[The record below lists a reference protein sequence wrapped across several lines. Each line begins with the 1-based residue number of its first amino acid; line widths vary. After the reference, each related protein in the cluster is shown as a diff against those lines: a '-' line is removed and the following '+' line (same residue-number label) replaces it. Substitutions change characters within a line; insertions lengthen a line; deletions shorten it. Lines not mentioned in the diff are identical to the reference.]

1 MSYILAI
8 IIPIIFLAILHF
20 ATELEMEKKLSF
32 VAILFTIILGAIYY
46 NSLQNSVR
54 DTISKNELMYEQ
66 NKTLHCHSQELQK
79 NIDVNQTYFD
89 YSSGTQTLIGRE
101 KTPFYNLMI
110 NIEECKY

>member
-8 IIPIIFLAILHF
+8 IIPIVFLAVLHF

-32 VAILFTIILGAIYY
+32 VAILFTIILGATYY
-46 NSLQNSVR
+46 NSLQNKTR
-54 DTISKNELMYEQ
+54 ETIIKNELVYEQ
-66 NKTLHCHSQELQK
+66 NRTLECYSQELQK
-79 NIDVNQTYFD
+79 NIDVNQTFFS
-89 YSSGTQTLIGRE
+89 YSTGTQTFIGKE